1 MTESGGRGALIAAAL
16 EPGRGNGYSLA
27 SSAHKECD
35 MAMPEERRTAP
46 RLLRD
51 ENVVVKILV
60 APAQPELV
68 GTKVECSTVDVSAS
82 GLRLLL
88 ETPVET
94 GSQLGLEVDLTEH
107 SDRYFLGGE
116 VMWSRET
123 EAAGI
128 YLIGVQLLGED
139 TPALQQWRSLF
150 I

>member
-1 MTESGGRGALIAAAL
+1 
-16 EPGRGNGYSLA
+16 
-27 SSAHKECD
+27 
-35 MAMPEERRTAP
+35 MAMPEERRNAP

-51 ENVVVKILV
+51 ENVVVKILA
-60 APAQPELV
+60 APARPELV
-68 GTKVECSTVDVSAS
+68 GTAVECSTVDVSAT

-88 ETPVET
+88 ETPVAA

-128 YLIGVQLLGED
+128 YLIGVHLLEGNGFE
-139 TPALQQWRSLF
+139 TGRWSGLF
-150 I
+150 L

>member
-1 MTESGGRGALIAAAL
+1 
-16 EPGRGNGYSLA
+16 
-27 SSAHKECD
+27 

-51 ENVVVKILV
+51 ENVVVKIL
-60 APAQPELV
+60 AATARPELV
-68 GTKVECSTVDVSAS
+68 GTEVECSTVDVSAT

-88 ETPVET
+88 ETPVEA
-94 GSQLGLEVDLTEH
+94 GSQLGLEVELTEH
-107 SDRYFLGGE
+107 SDRYLLSGE

-128 YLIGVQLLGED
+128 YLIGVRLLGED
-139 TPALQQWRSLF
+139 TPPLQQWRCLF